1 MKPAITTT
9 ILLAFAAAVLT
20 GCAKSEGEQPAQ
32 PDASASQP
40 STTAP
45 AWILA
50 SEPAG
55 ALSINQVKESAKEG
69 DEIIIKG
76 RIGGRH
82 APMSPESPVF
92 TIVDLGLA
100 YCGQDN
106 DDACGTPW
114 DYCCETPDTI
124 AENAATVQ
132 VLGDSVDLSAA
143 ELKPLDEVVLIGTVG
158 PRPDQRVL
166 TILATGLY
174 PTGG

>member
-1 MKPAITTT
+1 MKPRIAT
-9 ILLAFAAAVLT
+9 IPIALVAAMLAGCAQSGNDQSAEPDAAA
-20 GCAKSEGEQPAQ
+20 EQEAGN
-32 PDASASQP
+32 
-40 STTAP
+40 TH

-55 ALSINQVKESAKEG
+55 AISITQAKATAKEG
-69 DEIIIKG
+69 DQIIVRG

-82 APMSPESPVF
+82 APINPESPVF

-100 YCGQDN
+100 YCGQHN
-106 DDACGTPW
+106 DDACNTPW

-124 AENAATVQ
+124 AQNAATVQ
-132 VLGDSVDLSAA
+132 VLGDSVDLSAVDL
-143 ELKPLDEVVLIGTVG
+143 EPLDEVVLVGTVA

-166 TILATGLY
+166 TIRATGLY